1 MTTKTLFLAW
11 QDRANTRQ
19 WFPVGRLDANLDC
32 SKFQFRYING
42 AKRAQEEVG
51 FLPLLEFPELERDYR
66 SSDLFPI
73 FQNRVMTPRRP
84 DFPEYLRS
92 LDLEENADPIEI
104 LSANGGRRVTDS
116 FEVFPELV
124 KNEDGSFVCRFF
136 LHGLRYVSEP
146 ARGRVSDLK
155 PDEQLHIALELT
167 NPTGH
172 PAVQIQTV
180 DYQMIGWTPRYLV
193 DDLTRA
199 MAEAP
204 GKYTARVVRVN
215 PVPMPSRQ
223 RVLVELK
230 SYWQYHEPMTGKD
243 FTTLV

>member
-32 SKFQFRYING
+32 SEFRFRYING

-51 FLPLLEFPELERDYR
+51 FSPLLEFPELERDYR

-73 FQNRVMTPRRP
+73 FQNRIMTPRRP

-92 LDLEENADPIEI
+92 LDLAENADPIEI

-124 KNEDGSFVCRFF
+124 KNEDGGFVCRFF
-136 LHGLRYVSEP
+136 LHGLRYISEP
-146 ARGRVSDLK
+146 ARAGSA
-155 PDEQLHIALELT
+155 I
-167 NPTGH
+167 
-172 PAVQIQTV
+172 
-180 DYQMIGWTPRYLV
+180 
-193 DDLTRA
+193 
-199 MAEAP
+199 
-204 GKYTARVVRVN
+204 
-215 PVPMPSRQ
+215 
-223 RVLVELK
+223 
-230 SYWQYHEPMTGKD
+230 
-243 FTTLV
+243 